1 MVLATK
7 HIGAS
12 PLLKRRSRFKALR
25 YFWKRYTSL
34 TSLNGVVLGIF
45 LASEFFLVV
54 FWLIDITKNDD
65 AFRSYFNTILTIAA
79 TALAALIAL
88 LGISH
93 QVRDLRERE
102 NRDREAALL
111 AANSLLPMALHD
123 FVEVCDHNI
132 RRNFNGD
139 DLIPNMPQVENVR
152 TCRAETLDVL
162 KASIQHADQC
172 AQARLSNIIR
182 NYQITLARTE
192 QVYGKPLVSVLEE
205 EQWVDYERNN
215 DAVSWASLKALI
227 SEAFPYAREN
237 SKPIPARAEAD
248 RVSDALGTAG
258 LDFDLFPN
266 LKIVHDVRKEAGRLF
281 VFG

>member
-1 MVLATK
+1 MQ
-7 HIGAS
+7 S
-12 PLLKRRSRFKALR
+12 
-25 YFWKRYTSL
+25 FWKRYASL
-34 TSLNGVVLGIF
+34 CSLNGVVLGVF
-45 LASEFFLVV
+45 LASEFFLVI
-54 FWLIDITKNDD
+54 FWLIEITKNDE

-88 LGISH
+88 LGVSH

-123 FVEVCDHNI
+123 LVEVCDHNI

-139 DLIPNMPQVENVR
+139 DLIPNMTQVENVR
-152 TCRAETLDVL
+152 TCRAETMDVL

-172 AQARLSNIIR
+172 AQVRLANIIR
-182 NYQITLARTE
+182 NYQVTLARTE
-192 QVYGKPLVSVLEE
+192 QVYSKPLVTALEE

-215 DAVSWASLKALI
+215 DAVSWASLKAI
-227 SEAFPYAREN
+227 VSEAFPYAREN
-237 SKPIPARAEAD
+237 SKPIPARADAD

-258 LDFDLFPN
+258 LDFELFPN

-281 VFG
+281 VFA